1 MRKNAAHN
9 AEYRGGYANSCT
21 AQWGKLGGHIDNVI
35 LSNLHQS
42 IIGIYGSLFIVIG
55 KLSKKRR
62 RNIWKIP
69 FLGGGVGV
77 GVSEGSFSIC
87 YNDTFKMHKKPF

>member
-35 LSNLHQS
+35 LSNLLSNTFCYEH
-42 IIGIYGSLFIVIG
+42 LLVFI
-55 KLSKKRR
+55 
-62 RNIWKIP
+62 NQ
-69 FLGGGVGV
+69 
-77 GVSEGSFSIC
+77 
-87 YNDTFKMHKKPF
+87 